1 MLDPLGAH
9 RVIITIA
16 SQFRTRAAAGGVHI
30 YKKPPCLRGADAMV
44 EPAHI
49 LIVDDD
55 PGIRRMFQLLLSE
68 TGYRVS
74 TAGSG
79 EEALAYLE
87 LVTPDL
93 ILMDLMLPGIS
104 GQEVTVRVK
113 ADTRKPFIPIILV
126 TARGDKESKVKALD
140 AGADDFLVKP
150 VDLTE
155 LLARV
160 RAMLRLQRSQRSLR
174 AEQRKTELLLHLT
187 RELGTTLDLDQL
199 LTQFLDQLAD
209 AVGAIRASIILVSDV
224 EARLFSN
231 TRNRATVPLDDIL
244 RNGIAGWVLRERVPA
259 VIDETRDDQRWVAIT
274 PLQRAV
280 RSVAAAPIIREERA
294 LGAITL
300 VHHTPGYFDAEHLDL
315 LKSVAAQCAIALENA
330 ELFRLS
336 ESQKNLLER
345 RAEELARINQMSRYL
360 AELMSLEQ
368 LIRLVTHL
376 IHHNFS
382 YQLVAILLQQEAGLV
397 VRGVAGGDGLLGAS
411 FAADHGLPGLAIQ
424 RQEALV
430 LHDAQD
436 DQRFAALG
444 AGDRTRS
451 AVAVPIVTARE
462 VFGALYVA
470 DERPGA
476 FGEADVR
483 LLGTL
488 ASQLGVALDNARLFD
503 TEQRRVRQLD
513 RVNTLSIAITA
524 QLDSHENLRIAADAV
539 ARIFAV
545 NHCGIVLSG
554 DGPGVAARSAR
565 HATPGEPLRFA
576 LPLQQIATALD
587 LHGPQLIPAVA
598 ADDRLAAVAPQ
609 LAAAGITALA
619 LAPLMFGGRQE
630 GMIIVDASGNTDA
643 FLQGELTLLE
653 TVASL
658 IAQVME
664 NARLYREVENERST
678 LGAVLRGAADPI
690 LLIDPHDQLLL
701 ANPAAEMRLGLG
713 AAGSPLD
720 ALVHQPDLLRALW
733 AGRNG
738 QSLQLPPSTSEVTLD
753 GGATFSISVAP
764 VRTADNGL
772 LGRVAVLQDIT
783 AIKELERREQERL
796 RSVFRRYVSPQVVE
810 EVLAGAGNFGEP
822 VERDVVLVIADIRGY
837 TSLSEGMQ
845 PRVLVDEVLNRYF
858 SAMTEVLYRHG
869 GTIDKFLG
877 DGIIGVFGVPI
888 ARDDDLQRSIAA
900 AVEGQRV
907 FGELRQT
914 WKRELGLDIGMGVG
928 LGYGRAVVGNIGSAQ
943 RLDYTVI
950 GDVVNTA
957 TRLSGLAHPGQIIL
971 SYHLVDAL
979 PPDVRA
985 AWRFRP
991 IGPVQLKGKHD
1002 PHMVY
1007 EVEYERVASGE

>member
-1 MLDPLGAH
+1 ML
-9 RVIITIA
+9 
-16 SQFRTRAAAGGVHI
+16 
-30 YKKPPCLRGADAMV
+30 

-49 LIVDDD
+49 LVVDDD
-55 PGIRRMFQLLLSE
+55 PSIRRMYQMLLTD

-74 TAGSG
+74 AAGSG

-93 ILMDLMLPGIS
+93 ILMDLMLPGLS
-104 GQEVTVRVK
+104 GQDVTVRVK
-113 ADTRKPFIPIILV
+113 SDTRKPFIPIILV
-126 TARGDKESKVKALD
+126 TARGDQESKVMGLD

-150 VDLTE
+150 VDFTE

-160 RAMLRLQRSQRSLR
+160 RGMLRLQRSQRSLR

-199 LTQFLDQLAD
+199 LTQFLDRLAD
-209 AVGAIRASIILVSDV
+209 AVGAIRASIILVSDAQ
-224 EARLFSN
+224 ARLFSS
-231 TRNRATVPLDDIL
+231 TRNRATVPLDEIL
-244 RNGIAGWVLRERVPA
+244 RDGIAGWVLRERQPA
-259 VIDETRDDQRWVAIT
+259 IIEETRTDTRWVAVT

-280 RSVAAAPIIREERA
+280 RSVASVPIIREERA

-300 VHHTPGYFDAEHLDL
+300 VHHTPGYFTGEHLDL
-315 LKSVAAQCAIALENA
+315 LNSVASQSAIALENA
-330 ELFRLS
+330 ELFRLTQR
-336 ESQKNLLER
+336 QKDLLER
-345 RAEELARINQMSRYL
+345 RAEELARLNQMSRYL
-360 AELMSLEQ
+360 AELMSLDQ
-368 LIRLVTHL
+368 LIRLVAHL
-376 IHHNFS
+376 IHHTFG
-382 YQLVAILLQQEAGLV
+382 YPQVAILLQEPQGLV
-397 VRGVAGGDGLLGAS
+397 VRAVAGGHADGALLGAA
-411 FAADHGLPGLAIQ
+411 FALNHGVPGLAIE
-424 RQEALV
+424 RQDAV
-430 LHDAQD
+430 VVADAQQ
-436 DQRFAALG
+436 DQRFMPLG
-444 AGDRTRS
+444 EEDATRA

-470 DERPGA
+470 SERPDA

-483 LLGTL
+483 LLSTL

-524 QLDSHENLRIAADAV
+524 QLDPHENLRIAADAV
-539 ARIFAV
+539 ASIFAV
-545 NHCGIVLSG
+545 QHCGIVLSG
-554 DGPGVAARSAR
+554 DGPAVAARSAR
-565 HATPGEPLRFA
+565 AAAPGEPLRFA
-576 LPLQQIATALD
+576 LPLQQIAAALE
-587 LHGPQLIPAVA
+587 LHGPQLVPVVS
-598 ADDRLAAVAPQ
+598 ADDRLAEVAPQ
-609 LAAAGITALA
+609 LAAAGIESLA

-630 GMIIVDASGNTDA
+630 GMIIVDATSNSDA

-701 ANPAAEMRLGLG
+701 ANPAAETLGLG
-713 AAGSPLD
+713 ATGRPLTS
-720 ALVHQPDLLRALW
+720 LVQEPDLLRALW

-738 QSLQLPPSTSEVTLD
+738 QGGHAAPSTSEVTLD
-753 GGATFSISVAP
+753 GGPTFSISVAP
-764 VRTADNGL
+764 VHAADDSL
-772 LGRVAVLQDIT
+772 LGRVAVLQDIS

-810 EVLAGAGNFGEP
+810 EVLAGGGAFGEP
-822 VERDVVLVIADIRGY
+822 TERDVVVLIADLRGY
-837 TSLSEGMQ
+837 TSLSEGMS
-845 PRVLVDEVLNRYF
+845 PRVLVEEVLNHYF

-888 ARDDDLQRSIAA
+888 ARDDDVQRSLAA
-900 AVEGQRV
+900 AVDLQRA
-907 FGELRQT
+907 FDELRRG
-914 WKRELGLDIGMGVG
+914 WLRELRLDIGMGVG
-928 LGYGRAVVGNIGSAQ
+928 LGYGRAVVGNVGSAQ
-943 RLDYTVI
+943 RIDYTVI

-957 TRLSGLAHPGQIIL
+957 SRLSGLARAGQIVI
-971 SYHLVDAL
+971 SHHLVSAL
-979 PPDVRA
+979 PGEWRA
-985 AWRFRP
+985 PWPLRP
-991 IGPVQLKGKHD
+991 IGPVLLKGKHE

-1007 EVEYERVASGE
+1007 EIEYTVEERTA